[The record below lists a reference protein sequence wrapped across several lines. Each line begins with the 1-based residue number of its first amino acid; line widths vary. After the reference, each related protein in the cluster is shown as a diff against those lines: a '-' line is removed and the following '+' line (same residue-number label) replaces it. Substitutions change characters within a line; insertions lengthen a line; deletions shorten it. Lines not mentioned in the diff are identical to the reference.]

1 MVVRHF
7 EAILLV
13 GATVSQHCGS
23 EVRSRRKRKRV
34 EGVDGGMQ
42 RALVLT
48 HAPVPG
54 RGERNVG
61 TVGPALREQGL
72 DVVVGSLVAGS
83 APVPAPAEIDVL
95 VVLGSPEAAYDD
107 TVPWLAGELAYLR
120 RVLDAG
126 TPVLGICFGAQLL
139 ARALGG
145 TVGLAPRPERGF
157 VTVETAAPAIVP
169 AGPWMEFHYDAVS
182 LPPGAVPRA
191 PSDVGL
197 QAFTAGPHLGVQFHP
212 EITPDVFA
220 SWRSG
225 WSPQTAAAVAAA
237 LDLDAL
243 VAELDDRAPACA
255 AACRELVAR
264 FCARTLPE
272 AGPSPKVA

>member
-1 MVVRHF
+1 MY
-7 EAILLV
+7 
-13 GATVSQHCGS
+13 
-23 EVRSRRKRKRV
+23 
-34 EGVDGGMQ
+34 

-61 TVGPALREQGL
+61 TVGPALREQGFE
-72 DVVVGSLVAGS
+72 VVVGSLVAGS
-83 APVPAPAEIDVL
+83 APVPAPDEIDIL
-95 VVLGSPEAAYDD
+95 VILGSPEAAYDD
-107 TVPWLAGELAYLR
+107 AVPWLAGELTYLR
-120 RVLDAG
+120 RALDAG
-126 TPVLGICFGAQLL
+126 TPVFGICFGAQLL

-145 TVGLAPRPERGF
+145 TVARAVRPERGF
-157 VTVETAAPAIVP
+157 VTLGSADPEIVP
-169 AGPWMEFHYDAVS
+169 AGTWMEFHYDAFT
-182 LPPGAVPRA
+182 LPPGASPLAR
-191 PSDVGL
+191 SDVGL
-197 QAFTAGPHLGVQFHP
+197 QAFTLGRHLGVQFHP

-225 WSPQTAAAVAAA
+225 WSPETAAMVARE

-264 FCARTLPE
+264 FCARVLPV
-272 AGPSPKVA
+272 AGRSAEVA

>member
-1 MVVRHF
+1 MP
-7 EAILLV
+7 
-13 GATVSQHCGS
+13 
-23 EVRSRRKRKRV
+23 
-34 EGVDGGMQ
+34 

-61 TVGPALREQGL
+61 TVGPALREQGF
-72 DVVVGSLVAGS
+72 DVVVGSLVADS
-83 APVPAPAEIDVL
+83 APVPAPDEVDVL
-95 VVLGSPEAAYDD
+95 VILGSPEAAYDD

-157 VTVETAAPAIVP
+157 VTVETADPAIVP
-169 AGPWMEFHYDAVS
+169 AGPWMEFHYDAFS
-182 LPPGAVPRA
+182 LPPGAVPLART
-191 PSDVGL
+191 DVGP
-197 QAFTAGPHLGVQFHP
+197 QAYAVGPHLGVQIHP

-225 WSPQTAAAVAAA
+225 WSPRMAATLATEIDVDGIA
-237 LDLDAL
+237 
-243 VAELDDRAPACA
+243 AELDERAPACA

-264 FCARTLPE
+264 FCARAVATE
-272 AGPSPKVA
+272 PSSEVA